1 MGYSKYE
8 LLWLLFLYSFLGWAA
23 ETAIASGKRRTFANR
38 GFFSG
43 PVCFIYGISAVA
55 MTVFLGE
62 LQSRPVFLFLG
73 CCALATL
80 IEWCTGKL
88 LERMNHRRWWDYSS
102 LPWNFDGYV
111 CLPYSVLWGILGT
124 LAVLFGN
131 ELLTVVYALLPRLL
145 GRLAVWILCG
155 ISLLDLLASLFTI
168 HHERKSSNA
177 SPTEAIIGYVCR
189 TPAANAEK
197 IEQVQSGLRSWRTRL
212 GAGILTRVERRMER
226 AYDLEQAE
234 PAAAEHSGCTPLLL
248 FQLFFIG
255 SLLGD
260 ITETIFCRIT
270 AGVWMSRS
278 SLVWGPFSIVWG
290 LAIALATALL
300 HRDISKPD
308 RHIFLI
314 GTVLGGAYEYLCSVF
329 TELFFGKVFWDYSDI
344 PFNLGGRIN
353 LLYCFFWGIAAV
365 VWIKVCYPRLARWLS
380 RIPQLPNLLI
390 TLCLVV
396 FMAVNML
403 TSSLALIRYDQ
414 RSKDIPAR
422 HQWQQVMD
430 RFFDDD
436 RMAVIYPNA
445 KEAD

>member
-62 LQSRPVFLFLG
+62 LQSRPVFLFFG

-131 ELLTVVYALLPRLL
+131 ELLTIVYALLPRLL
-145 GRLAVWILCG
+145 GRLAVWILSG

-168 HHERKSSNA
+168 HHECKSSYA
-177 SPTEAIIGYVCR
+177 SPTDAILGYVCR

-197 IEQVQSGLRSWRTRL
+197 IEQVQSGLRSWRARL
-212 GAGILTRVERRMER
+212 AAGILNRVERRMER

-300 HRDISKPD
+300 HRDINKPD

-380 RIPQLPNLLI
+380 KIPQLPNLLI

-436 RMAVIYPNA
+436 RMAMIYPNA